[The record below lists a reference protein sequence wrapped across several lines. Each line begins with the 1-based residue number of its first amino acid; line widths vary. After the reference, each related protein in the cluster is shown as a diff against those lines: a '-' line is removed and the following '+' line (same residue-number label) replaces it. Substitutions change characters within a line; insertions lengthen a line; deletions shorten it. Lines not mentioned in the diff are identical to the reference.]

1 MAQVARLRPLVLIG
15 PVANVWYEAG
25 GWCRHLNVSTS
36 VFGVNTA
43 VPSLGLG
50 PTLPGNI
57 DCIFVNR
64 HIGKRGNPLLGII
77 LSSPPSWTRQADK
90 ISDVLSVVVSNT
102 KYFLLISCKTHQSS
116 WILEPS
122 PSYQTG
128 NQFSWHLKSNGR
140 KCTMQLFGI
149 VLAFSFNFWAV
160 RPQCPQ
166 HLRVHLHH
174 YRGSVVKLSLG

>member
-1 MAQVARLRPLVLIG
+1 MSAHLTPHCSSCTRPLSDIERRNCRRKSESAITTHSPQSHVIRWRKLRGYGRRYWLVLWPMSDTRLG
-15 PVANVWYEAG
+15 WE

-50 PTLPGNI
+50 PTPGNI

-122 PSYQTG
+122 PS
-128 NQFSWHLKSNGR
+128 
-140 KCTMQLFGI
+140 
-149 VLAFSFNFWAV
+149 
-160 RPQCPQ
+160 
-166 HLRVHLHH
+166 
-174 YRGSVVKLSLG
+174 